1 LLQHAPKDAREREAV
16 WQWMARELHRQERNQ
31 KDMAAR
37 LNLPHSPMHE
47 MRTFDPPSPVPNP
60 WEDLGSWV
68 SVDDDEEEEDHG
80 GGEREDND
88 E

>member
-1 LLQHAPKDAREREAV
+1 
-16 WQWMARELHRQERNQ
+16 
-31 KDMAAR
+31 
-37 LNLPHSPMHE
+37 MHE
-47 MRTFDPPSPVPNP
+47 MRTFDPQSPVPNP